1 VEGNEEKSLKR
12 VEGNGGKRKREREGE
27 ATQAETEKVVADSDR
42 LENTFQSPAQVV
54 AIL

>member
-1 VEGNEEKSLKR
+1 MEER
-12 VEGNGGKRKREREGE
+12 EREREGE
-27 ATQAETEKVVADSDR
+27 ESQAETEKVVADSDR